1 MISRMLQST
10 QGHQSSRLGQYR
22 RRCKPLFAALV
33 GIVTVGLFSA
43 ACGDPDRA
51 TNLGRPDREAS
62 ANAVETGA
70 ITSLT
75 LTANPSRDATVQQKQ
90 LQTLAAYLQERV
102 GIPVQIKIAKTYEQT
117 VDLLVEEKA
126 DLASLGVFSYLQ
138 ARDRNPQLE
147 PLVVPIAKSTGRPW
161 YTSVIVARTDRG
173 IKTLEDLKGKRFGFL
188 SRSSTS
194 GFLVPSAYFQK
205 VGINP
210 KQDFGRIEYS
220 GGHDRSVKL
229 LAAGIV
235 DAIATDKQ
243 TYLRE
248 SKAGRLTAENHRIIW
263 ESDPIPNG
271 PIVVSPNL
279 PEPLKIEL
287 KKAFLQTTA
296 EFVDA
301 NGAEA
306 SGYSIAEDS
315 DYDTIR
321 RLKAILRL

>member
-1 MISRMLQST
+1 MASKLLQST
-10 QGHQSSRLGQYR
+10 KHLRERMLEKYYPRYTS
-22 RRCKPLFAALV
+22 LFVLLMGAL
-33 GIVTVGLFSA
+33 TVGLFSVACSDPHQA
-43 ACGDPDRA
+43 ASLEDTDQNSMSDAADTEP
-51 TNLGRPDREAS
+51 
-62 ANAVETGA
+62 
-70 ITSLT
+70 ITQLT
-75 LTANPSRDATVQQKQ
+75 LTANPSRDAIVQQVQ
-90 LQTLAAYLQERV
+90 LQELAAYLQSEI
-102 GIPVQIKIAKTYEQT
+102 GIPIQIEMTETYEQT
-117 VDLLVEEKA
+117 VDLLVEGKA

-138 ARDRNPQLE
+138 ARDRNPRLE

-161 YTSVIVARTDRG
+161 YTSVIVVRANRG
-173 IKTLEDLKGKRFGFL
+173 INIPEDLKGKRFGFL

-194 GFLVPSAYFQK
+194 GFLVPSALFQK
-205 VGINP
+205 IGINP
-210 KQDFGRIEYS
+210 DQDFTRIQYS
-220 GGHDRSVKL
+220 GGHDRSAQL
-229 LAAGIV
+229 LAAGDV

-248 SKAGRLTAENHRIIW
+248 SNAGILTTQNYAVIW

-287 KKAFLQTTA
+287 KKAFLNTTV

-301 NGAEA
+301 NGAES

-321 RLKAILRL
+321 RLKAMLNP